1 MKISAFSSCFGFKPN
16 MKMQLRSFT
25 LFQKIQKLLS
35 TWSSFG
41 KNYSNFVYPKL
52 IIHNRSH
59 DNTYFPL
66 NFVPFKLW
74 CQNNGV
80 KIYWPAP
87 KGNPKLFHTLMG
99 SYSTKTSPSF
109 YKWGLC
115 VCNSQSHTWQ
125 HHLHT
130 NLMLKLNFGYL
141 EFVSVWYFHFY
152 ICYIMNSKIEYIGT
166 YVLVFYKNDKY
177 QMKYDNFA

>member
-1 MKISAFSSCFGFKPN
+1 M
-16 MKMQLRSFT
+16 
-25 LFQKIQKLLS
+25 
-35 TWSSFG
+35 
-41 KNYSNFVYPKL
+41 
-52 IIHNRSH
+52 
-59 DNTYFPL
+59 
-66 NFVPFKLW
+66 
-74 CQNNGV
+74 

-152 ICYIMNSKIEYIGT
+152 ICYIMNSKIEYIGMYLFST
-166 YVLVFYKNDKY
+166 IMTNIKWNMIILHKLLCFITFVITIQNKNKNWFLKLILNNIDHKS
-177 QMKYDNFA
+177 KKASN